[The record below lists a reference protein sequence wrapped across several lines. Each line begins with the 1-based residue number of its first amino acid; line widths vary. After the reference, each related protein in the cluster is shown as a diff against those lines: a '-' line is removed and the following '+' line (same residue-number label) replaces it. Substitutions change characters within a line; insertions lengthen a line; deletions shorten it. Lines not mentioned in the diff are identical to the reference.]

1 MNIYRP
7 NDGCYLPC
15 PGPYPPLCP
24 PPCPPACCPGP
35 VGPQGPAGENA
46 TVAVGTV
53 TTGEPGTPASVV
65 NVGTASN
72 AVLSFTIPRGATGAT
87 GTTGAQGIQGVTGAT
102 GAQGPQ
108 GIQGPSGPT
117 GATGATG
124 AQGIQGPA
132 GPIGP
137 TGIGLT
143 GATGPVGPTGP
154 TGATGPAGAS
164 ITGPTGAA
172 GAAATISIGTVSTGE
187 PDTDAAVVN
196 SGTAEAATFD
206 FTIPRGTTG
215 AQGIQGPAGPT
226 GPTGATGPIGPTGP
240 TGSDGDAATV
250 QIGSVT
256 TTEPGTEAT
265 VTNSGSPSRAVL
277 EFTIPRGATGV
288 SSPEPQLMTVDS
300 APAQAS
306 GNNLPMTFRDNVVS
320 SGNSISHAS
329 DSSDIVIR
337 QLGLYQVFFHC
348 TVSASQVTP
357 AAIQIEILQDGDTLP
372 GGVARHTFQSSNEYT
387 AISLTTA
394 LSVSGTSSTIQV
406 SSNTTGFLIS
416 DAALTITR
424 VSDLPES

>member
-7 NDGCYLPC
+7 NDGCYPPC

-87 GTTGAQGIQGVTGAT
+87 GTTGAQGIL
-102 GAQGPQ
+102 
-108 GIQGPSGPT
+108 
-117 GATGATG
+117 
-124 AQGIQGPA
+124 GPA

-143 GATGPVGPTGP
+143 GATGPIGPTGP

-187 PDTDAAVVN
+187 PGTDAAVVN

-215 AQGIQGPAGPT
+215 AQGIQGPAGPTGPTGATGPAGAAGAAGTSVTGPT

-387 AISLTTA
+387 AISLTTT